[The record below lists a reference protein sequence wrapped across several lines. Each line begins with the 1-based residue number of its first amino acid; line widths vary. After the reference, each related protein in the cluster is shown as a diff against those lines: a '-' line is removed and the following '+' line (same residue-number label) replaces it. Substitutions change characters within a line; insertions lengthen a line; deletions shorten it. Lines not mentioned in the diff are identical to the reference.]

1 MRGLGT
7 SAREASEAHGI
18 MAVVETWTCFDCD
31 WDNDVSLSVCEMCDT
46 ARDLSCASDLSHSLS
61 LALVVTCSGIGTVLV
76 AARMPHNATT
86 WLPVSFRA

>member
-61 LALVVTCSGIGTVLV
+61 LALVVTCSGRNCLGCCT
-76 AARMPHNATT
+76 NATQCDDMAT
-86 WLPVSFRA
+86 DVRA